1 LPSKRSIHTF
11 STDLNEQTFKH
22 VRLIYRDN
30 RPSYSYPPPP
40 PNSNNQGSA
49 VGVSQR
55 WCCCCV
61 SARVVLLQ
69 PPQHQTMIYFLVQ
82 VQHNGR
88 GRVGDVAI
96 LECVLRRT
104 LQTESSNRDTEY
116 KPIILHSFITLTS
129 AVFLRLCKRKAR
141 SIL

>member
-1 LPSKRSIHTF
+1 MPAKRSIHTF

-22 VRLIYRDN
+22 VRLIYTGTIGPLTHTPPLP
-30 RPSYSYPPPP
+30 PSH
-40 PNSNNQGSA
+40 SNNQGSA

-55 WCCCCV
+55 CCCCCV

-88 GRVGDVAI
+88 GGWEMWPYLSVQYI
-96 LECVLRRT
+96 E
-104 LQTESSNRDTEY
+104 EN
-116 KPIILHSFITLTS
+116 LTG
-129 AVFLRLCKRKAR
+129 RE
-141 SIL
+141 